1 MDIYLSKIKKQSKR
15 YDVDI
20 RVDKDTYSFKI
31 TDDLLIEM
39 MFLSPKPLKESE
51 YKSFL
56 NKLPLDS
63 LVYEGIKFVD
73 KKMRSEKETRDHL
86 YSLSSSSSLVDDAI
100 QVLKRKNLIN
110 DERYKDAYLEYAI
123 YTKRDGRIKIS
134 ENLSLLGLNQFFDY
148 PIDAIKENIKVL
160 SSKYIQKNHDIP
172 YKTLIMK
179 TKMHLLSKGYT
190 EGEIDKFLNIS
201 LFPKG
206 CDSDLIQK
214 DYKKLK
220 MKYKDDIDKLKQ
232 ALLRKGYSLSLIEKV
247 VRGTNNE

>member
-20 RVDKDTYSFKI
+20 RVDNETYSFKI

-51 YKSFL
+51 YKTFL

-73 KKMRSEKETRDHL
+73 KKMRSEKETKDHL
-86 YSLSSSSSLVDDAI
+86 YSLSSSMSLVDDAI
-100 QVLKRKNLIN
+100 RILKRKNLIN
-110 DERYKDAYLEYAI
+110 DERYKGAYLEYAI
-123 YTKRDGRIKIS
+123 YTKRDGRIRIA
-134 ENLSLLGLNQFFDY
+134 ENLSNLGLNSYFDY
-148 PIDAIKENIKVL
+148 PLDALKDNIKVL
-160 SSKYIQKNHDIP
+160 SSKYIQKNNDIP

-190 EGEIDKFLNIS
+190 EGEIDRFLNIS
-201 LFPKG
+201 LVSKG
-206 CDSDLIQK
+206 NDSDLIQK
-214 DYKKLK
+214 DYKKLN
-220 MKYKDDIDKLKQ
+220 MKYKDNPDKLKQ

-247 VRGTNNE
+247 IRGTNNE